1 MLRVLII
8 YSTHILCFFM
18 CSYFLCL
25 PLLTRSQNPRHPL
38 LRAEIV
44 TQGTRKSN
52 NFNCILCFWLN
63 YFFSLLLV
71 SVAPASYVSHLIV
84 RVRGE
89 YLGCFRKNNC
99 SPFIARL
106 EWHIWLNRGSN
117 IISLWDEMIKGT
129 TRRPE
134 GERHRRTRQTCDGDF
149 SQAGKQFYYYFGG
162 DCRQE

>member
-1 MLRVLII
+1 MAQTSSWYEIIKMKVYWNILVSRSPILLQQLFVAVAIRHPLDYNTFMLRVLII

-25 PLLTRSQNPRHPL
+25 LLLTQSQNPRHPL

-63 YFFSLLLV
+63 YFFSLSRLRRL
-71 SVAPASYVSHLIV
+71 ASYVSHLIV

-89 YLGCFRKNNC
+89 YLGCFREI
-99 SPFIARL
+99 IAAP
-106 EWHIWLNRGSN
+106 S
-117 IISLWDEMIKGT
+117 SLDWNDTYG
-129 TRRPE
+129 
-134 GERHRRTRQTCDGDF
+134 
-149 SQAGKQFYYYFGG
+149 
-162 DCRQE
+162 